1 MAITYQNR
9 LNVIPGD
16 YPPVI
21 NLNQYDS
28 DFTLEFTIYSS
39 IGNLVLES
47 GTTAAIR
54 GTKMDGNGYSAAA
67 TINGYV
73 VSVTGDEQMTAIA
86 GDNVF
91 ELVLTRN
98 GKNISTANFIIH
110 VERAALD
117 KDTIVSQSK
126 IRELINVI
134 DKTDDLLA
142 AANSVESKLAD
153 IQAIKSQI
161 ETLKSDIQTIYDNTT
176 SAASTAAADAASA
189 AVEDVKSN
197 IQTMVDTAVESAFPS
212 INGTTMTGDHN
223 GAYYGLVDAV
233 QGKGLSTND
242 YTNADKATVTRL
254 NDPDKSLS
262 TNDYTNADKAT
273 VTRLNDP
280 DKSLSTNDY
289 TNEDKAV
296 VTRLNDPSKGLSSN
310 DFTNTDKQTLENL
323 DVPNP
328 SAIVALL
335 DILKAKQILTND
347 TYDLIKDML

>member
-1 MAITYQNR
+1 MITYHK
-9 LNVIPGD
+9 LLSVLPGE
-16 YPPVI
+16 PQTI
-21 NLNQYDS
+21 IKLNQYDS
-28 DFTLEFTIYSS
+28 DFTLEFELYAVGATFYLDGTIVAS
-39 IGNLVLES
+39 
-47 GTTAAIR
+47 IR
-54 GTKMDGNGYSAAA
+54 GTKIDGNGYSAGA
-67 TINGYV
+67 TISENV
-73 VSVTGDEQMTAIA
+73 VTVIGDQQMTAVP
-86 GDNVF
+86 GDNIF
-91 ELVLTRN
+91 EIVLT
-98 GKNISTANFIIH
+98 KDDKELSSANFILR

-126 IRELINVI
+126 IRELVNVI

-142 AANSVESKLAD
+142 AASRVESTLTD
-153 IQAIKSQI
+153 IQAIQTQI
-161 ETLKSDIQTIYDNTT
+161 ETLKSDIQTIYDNTV
-176 SAASTAAADAASA
+176 SAASTAAANAASD
-189 AVEDVKSN
+189 AVENVRSD
-197 IQTMVDTAVESAFPS
+197 IQTMVDNAVESALPS

-242 YTNADKATVTRL
+242 YTDADRATVTRL

-289 TNEDKAV
+289 TDADKAV
-296 VTRLNDPSKGLSSN
+296 VARLNDPSKGLSSN
-310 DFTNTDKQTLENL
+310 DFTDTDKDTIENL

>member
-9 LNVIPGD
+9 INVIPGD

-54 GTKMDGNGYSAAA
+54 GTKMDGHGYSAAA

-73 VSVTGDEQMTAIA
+73 VSITGDEQMTAIA

-126 IRELINVI
+126 IRELVNVI

-142 AANSVESKLAD
+142 AASSVESKLAD
-153 IQAIKSQI
+153 MQAIKTQI
-161 ETLKSDIQTIYDNTT
+161 DTLKSEIQTIYDNTT
-176 SAASTAAADAASA
+176 SAASTAATDAASA
-189 AVEDVKSN
+189 AVENVRSD
-197 IQTMVDTAVESAFPS
+197 IETMVDNAVESALPS

-233 QGKGLSTND
+233 QGKGLSAND
-242 YTNADKATVTRL
+242 YTNSDKAVVTRL
-254 NDPDKSLS
+254 DDDSK
-262 TNDYTNADKAT
+262 T
-273 VTRLNDP
+273 
-280 DKSLSTNDY
+280 LSTNDY

-296 VTRLNDPSKGLSSN
+296 VERLNDPSKGLSTN
-310 DFTNTDKQTLENL
+310 DYTNADKQKLEDL

-335 DILKAKQILTND
+335 DILKSKQILTND

>member
-54 GTKMDGNGYSAAA
+54 GTKMDGHGYSAAA

-142 AANSVESKLAD
+142 AASSVESKLAD
-153 IQAIKSQI
+153 MQAIKSRI

-176 SAASTAAADAASA
+176 SAASTAATNAASA
-189 AVEDVKSN
+189 AVENVRSD
-197 IQTMVDTAVESAFPS
+197 IGTMVDTAVESAFPS
-212 INGTTMTGDHN
+212 INGTTMSGDHN
-223 GAYYGLVDAV
+223 GAYYGLVDTV
-233 QGKGLSTND
+233 TGKGLSTND
-242 YTNADKATVTRL
+242 YTSA
-254 NDPDKSLS
+254 
-262 TNDYTNADKAT
+262 
-273 VTRLNDP
+273 
-280 DKSLSTNDY
+280 
-289 TNEDKAV
+289 DKAV
-296 VTRLNDPSKGLSSN
+296 VTRLDDETKGLSTNDYTDADKSVVERLNDPNKGLSKN
-310 DFTNTDKQTLENL
+310 DFTDSYKQTLDNL

>member
-1 MAITYQNR
+1 MITYT
-9 LNVIPGD
+9 IPINMRPD
-16 YPPVI
+16 EVPVTAY
-21 NLNQYDS
+21 LNQYDD
-28 DFTLEFTIYSS
+28 DFTLIFTLYI
-39 IGNLVLES
+39 IGSTLNIEEGS
-47 GTTAAIR
+47 TAAIR
-54 GTKMDGNGYSAAA
+54 GTKRDGTGYSAVA
-67 TINGYV
+67 TLDGTTVTVNG
-73 VSVTGDEQMTAIA
+73 DKQLTAVA
-86 GDNVF
+86 GDSIY
-91 ELVLTRN
+91 ELVIVHD
-98 GKNISTANFIIH
+98 GKELSSANFIIH

-117 KDTIVSQSK
+117 KDTIVSDSK

-142 AANSVESKLAD
+142 AASSVESKLAD
-153 IQAIKSQI
+153 MQAIKSQI
-161 ETLKSDIQTIYDNTT
+161 ETLKGDIQTIYDNTA
-176 SAASTAAADAASA
+176 SAASTAAANAASA
-189 AVEDVKSN
+189 AAENVRSDIE
-197 IQTMVDTAVESAFPS
+197 TMVDNAVESALPS

-242 YTNADKATVTRL
+242 YTDGDKATVTRL

-289 TNEDKAV
+289 TDADKAV
-296 VTRLNDPSKGLSSN
+296 VARLDDPSKGLSSN
-310 DFTNTDKQTLENL
+310 DFTDTDKQKLENL

-347 TYDLIKDML
+347 AYDLIKNML

>member
-28 DFTLEFTIYSS
+28 DFTLEFTVYSS

-54 GTKMDGNGYSAAA
+54 GTKMDGHGYSAEA
-67 TINGYV
+67 TIDGYV
-73 VSVTGDEQMTAIA
+73 VSVAGDEQMTAIA

-98 GKNISTANFIIH
+98 GKNISTSNFIIH

-142 AANSVESKLAD
+142 AASSVESKLAD
-153 IQAIKSQI
+153 MRTIKSQI
-161 ETLKSDIQTIYDNTT
+161 ETLKSDVQTLYDNTI
-176 SAASTAAADAASA
+176 SAASTVASDAAEA
-189 AVEDVKSN
+189 AVEDVQEDIAS
-197 IQTMVDTAVESAFPS
+197 MVTTAVESALPS
-212 INGTTMTGDHN
+212 INSTTMSGDHN
-223 GAYYGLVDAV
+223 GAYYGLVDEV
-233 QGKGLSTND
+233 SGKGLSTND
-242 YTNADKATVTRL
+242 YTSADKEVVTRL
-254 NDPDKSLS
+254 NDQSKGLS
-262 TNDYTNADKAT
+262 TNDYTDA
-273 VTRLNDP
+273 
-280 DKSLSTNDY
+280 
-289 TNEDKAV
+289 DKAV
-296 VTRLNDPSKGLSSN
+296 VARLNDPSKGLSTN
-310 DFTNTDKQTLENL
+310 DYTDADKQKLENL

-335 DILKAKQILTND
+335 DIMKAKQILTND

>member
-1 MAITYQNR
+1 MYTITDY
-9 LNVIPGD
+9 LDVTPGG
-16 YPPVI
+16 YPTRI
-21 NLNQYDS
+21 NLSQYDNA
-28 DFTLEFTIYSS
+28 FTIVLNLFSS
-39 IGNLVLES
+39 VGAFSVGSEA
-47 GTTAAIR
+47 TAALV
-54 GTKMDGNGYSAAA
+54 GTKVDGNGYSVAASISDNA
-67 TINGYV
+67 VTII
-73 VSVTGDEQMTAIA
+73 GDKQLTAVP
-86 GDNVF
+86 GENVF
-91 ELVLTRN
+91 EIVIYDDDKEIRT
-98 GKNISTANFIIH
+98 SNFIID

-126 IRELINVI
+126 IRELVNVI

-142 AANSVESKLAD
+142 AASSVESKLAD

-161 ETLKSDIQTIYDNTT
+161 ETLKSDIQTIYDNTV

-189 AVEDVKSN
+189 AVEDVQSD
-197 IQTMVDTAVESAFPS
+197 IQTMVDTAVESALPS

-233 QGKGLSTND
+233 KGKGLSTND
-242 YTNADKATVTRL
+242 YTNEDRVTVTRL

-289 TNEDKAV
+289 TDADKAV
-296 VTRLNDPSKGLSSN
+296 VARLNDPSKGLSSN
-310 DFTNTDKQTLENL
+310 DFTDTDKETLESL

-328 SAIVALL
+328 SAIMALL

-347 TYDLIKDML
+347 AYTLIKDML

>member
-54 GTKMDGNGYSAAA
+54 GTKMDGHGYSAAA

-126 IRELINVI
+126 IRELVNVI

-142 AANSVESKLAD
+142 AASSVESKLSD
-153 IQAIKSQI
+153 MQAIKSQI
-161 ETLKSDIQTIYDNTT
+161 ETLKSEIQTIYDNTT
-176 SAASTAAADAASA
+176 SAASTAATNAASA
-189 AVEDVKSN
+189 AVENVRSD
-197 IQTMVDTAVESAFPS
+197 IETMVDTAVESAFPS

-242 YTNADKATVTRL
+242 YTNADKAIVTRL
-254 NDPDKSLS
+254 DDDSKTLS
-262 TNDYTNADKAT
+262 TNDYTDADKAI
-273 VTRLNDP
+273 V
-280 DKSLSTNDY
+280 
-289 TNEDKAV
+289 E
-296 VTRLNDPSKGLSSN
+296 RLNDPSKGLSSN
-310 DFTNTDKQTLENL
+310 DFTDENKQTLENL

-335 DILKAKQILTND
+335 DVLKAKQILTND

>member
-9 LNVIPGD
+9 LNVVPGD
-16 YPPVI
+16 YPLVI

-54 GTKMDGNGYSAAA
+54 GTKKDGHGYSAEA
-67 TINGYV
+67 TIDGYV

-98 GKNISTANFIIH
+98 GKDISTSNFIIH

-142 AANSVESKLAD
+142 AASSVESKLAD
-153 IQAIKSQI
+153 MQAIKSQI

-176 SAASTAAADAASA
+176 SAASTAATNAASA
-189 AVEDVKSN
+189 AVENVRSD
-197 IQTMVDTAVESAFPS
+197 IETMVDTAVESAFPS

-233 QGKGLSTND
+233 QGKGLSAND
-242 YTNADKATVTRL
+242 YTNADKAVVTRL
-254 NDPDKSLS
+254 DDDSKTLS
-262 TNDYTNADKAT
+262 TNDYTDA
-273 VTRLNDP
+273 
-280 DKSLSTNDY
+280 
-289 TNEDKAV
+289 DKAV

-310 DFTNTDKQTLENL
+310 DFTNTDKQKLEDL

-347 TYDLIKDML
+347 AYDLIKDML